1 MKSYISC
8 VEKLIIKTI
17 HVSWILLYCDIKEN
31 LDKYCPTREYREY
44 RLLYNSSNILRTL
57 FDLGFELY
65 LVCNMSKILLIFI
78 ENLIDKTP

>member
-31 LDKYCPTREYREY
+31 LDKYCPIREYREY